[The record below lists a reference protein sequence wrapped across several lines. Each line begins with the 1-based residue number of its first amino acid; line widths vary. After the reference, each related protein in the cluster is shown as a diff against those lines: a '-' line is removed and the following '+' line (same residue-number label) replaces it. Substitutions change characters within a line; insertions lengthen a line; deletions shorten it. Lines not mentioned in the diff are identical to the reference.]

1 MKKFILLVILLILLS
16 GCVNGDRYNFSG
28 SSENWDV
35 FYVVDVSNGTSQK
48 RSGTIKYVGEDSAP
62 ETIDYKI
69 EANAGGSEGT
79 GVTLTDGVVDAASS
93 ICEGCAVIQED
104 EKIEVEIKW
113 DGQTENFILTT
124 DK

>member
-1 MKKFILLVILLILLS
+1 MKNITRLLVLVIILS
-16 GCVNGDRYNFSG
+16 GCYSGDRYNFSG
-28 SSENWDV
+28 SSENWEV
-35 FYVVDVSNGTSQK
+35 FYVVEVSGGTSQK
-48 RSGTIKYVGEDSAP
+48 KRGTIKYIGNGSAP

-79 GVTLTDGVVDAASS
+79 GVILNEGVTEAASS

-104 EKIEVEIKW
+104 EKIEVEIIW
-113 DGQTENFILTT
+113 DGQTENLILST